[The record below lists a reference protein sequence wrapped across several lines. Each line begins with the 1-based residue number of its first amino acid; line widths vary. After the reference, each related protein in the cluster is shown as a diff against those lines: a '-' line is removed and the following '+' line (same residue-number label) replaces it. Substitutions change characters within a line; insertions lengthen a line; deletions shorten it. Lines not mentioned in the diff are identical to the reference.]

1 MTRFEIVVSRECVV
15 LAKYQDRGVL
25 CGIGARGALYKEC
38 MTQAWK
44 GRQLTLLC
52 LTRTTPQKECRRKTK
67 EVILDYEGVFPKDR
81 EALYILEQP
90 FLRVSYPN
98 LRARAGRNCR

>member
-1 MTRFEIVVSRECVV
+1 M
-15 LAKYQDRGVL
+15 KYQESGDLRG
-25 CGIGARGALYKEC
+25 IAASGAPYKEC

-44 GRQLTLLC
+44 GWQLTLLC
-52 LTRTTPQKECRRKTK
+52 LSRTIPQKECRRRTK
-67 EVILDYEGVFPKDR
+67 EVILEYERAFPKDR

-98 LRARAGRNCR
+98 LRGRVGRNCRSK